1 MMDDRLTPPP
11 EQPAARLGRSGLRFD
26 PSSRAWLRSARPWHR
41 LAYIIRVLPRA
52 IARGAER
59 LDLESGTR
67 VLDFGCGEMP
77 YRHLFGPQ
85 VQYVGADLPGNPAAE
100 VEVSDSGHLRVPD
113 QSFDVVVS
121 TQVLEHVR
129 SPSTYL
135 EECFRV
141 LRPGGRLLLSTH
153 GTMIL
158 HPDPIDLWRWTS
170 DGLRY
175 QVELAGL
182 RVVAFAGVMGL
193 AATGL
198 QLFQDA
204 THARLPAF
212 LRAPYALVMQALV
225 ALCDRLDSDRSRAYN
240 ALVYTVVAE
249 RPATPR
255 SN

>member
-1 MMDDRLTPPP
+1 MTDDRLTPPP
-11 EQPAARLGRSGLRFD
+11 EQLAPRPGQSRLRFN
-26 PSSRAWLRSARPWHR
+26 SSPRAWLRSARPWHR
-41 LAYIIRVLPRA
+41 FAYIIRVLPAA
-52 IARGAER
+52 ITRGIEH
-59 LDLESGTR
+59 LELQSGAR

-77 YRHLFGPQ
+77 YRHHFGPE

-100 VEVSDSGHLRVPD
+100 VEVSAGGHLLVAD
-113 QSFDVVVS
+113 QSFDAVVS

-135 EECFRV
+135 AECFRV

-153 GTMIL
+153 GMMIL
-158 HPDPIDLWRWTS
+158 HPDPLDLWRWTS

-175 QVELAGL
+175 QVEAAGL
-182 RVVAFAGVMGL
+182 RVVDFAGVLGL

-204 THARLPAF
+204 THGHLPA
-212 LRAPYALVMQALV
+212 LLQAPYVLVMQALI
-225 ALCDRLDSDRSRAYN
+225 ALCDRLDSDRSRGYN

-249 RPATPR
+249 RPDA
-255 SN
+255 S